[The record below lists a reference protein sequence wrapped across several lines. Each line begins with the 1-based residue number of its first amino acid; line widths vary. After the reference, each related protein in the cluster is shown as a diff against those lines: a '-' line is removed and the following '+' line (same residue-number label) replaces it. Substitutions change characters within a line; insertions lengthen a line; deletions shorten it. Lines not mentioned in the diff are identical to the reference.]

1 MTDKQEKLLN
11 FISEY
16 IKENGYSPSIR
27 EIGKNLGVKSPS
39 AVKVMIDRLEKNGY
53 LNRSTGVARSLTPV
67 VNNNKGVPVLGHIVA
82 GVPVTAEENIEGY
95 IQLDGLVKHSDNLF
109 FLIVDGYS
117 MKDKGILPGDYVLI
131 KPTNSINNGQIG
143 VFRINGE
150 VTLKTYNRN
159 RDGIFLLPAN
169 DSFSPISVTEDD
181 DFEVIGSY
189 VMLIRTEDN
198 LV

>member
-150 VTLKTYNRN
+150 VTLKTYSRN
-159 RDGIFLLPAN
+159 RDGVFLLPAN

>member
-1 MTDKQEKLLN
+1 MTSKQEKLLN

-27 EIGKNLGVKSPS
+27 EIAKNLGVKSPS
-39 AVKVMIDRLEKNGY
+39 AVKVMIDRLEKSGY
-53 LNRSTGVARSLTPV
+53 LNRSTGVARSLMPAV
-67 VNNNKGVPVLGHIVA
+67 SSKGVPVLGHIVA

-95 IQLDGLVKHSDNLF
+95 IQIDGLIKHSDNLF

-131 KPTNSINNGQIG
+131 KPTNNINNGQIG

-159 RDGIFLLPAN
+159 SDGIFLLPAN
-169 DSFSPISVTEDD
+169 DSFSPIQVSEDD
-181 DFEVIGSY
+181 DFEVIGIY
-189 VMLIRTEDN
+189 MMLIRTDEN
-198 LV
+198 LI

>member
-1 MTDKQEKLLN
+1 MTGKQEKLLN

-27 EIGKNLGVKSPS
+27 EIAKNLGVKSPS
-39 AVKVMIDRLEKNGY
+39 AVKAMIDRLEKSGY
-53 LNRSTGVARSLTPV
+53 LNRSTGVARSLMPAS
-67 VNNNKGVPVLGHIVA
+67 NNKGVPVLGHIVA

-95 IQLDGLVKHSDNLF
+95 IQVDGLVKHSENLF

-131 KPTNSINNGQIG
+131 KPANTINNGQIG
-143 VFRINGE
+143 AFRINGE
-150 VTLKTYNRN
+150 VTLKTYSRN
-159 RDGIFLLPAN
+159 SEGIFLLPAN

-181 DFEVIGSY
+181 DFEIIGSY
-189 VMLIRTEDN
+189 VMLIRTEEN
-198 LV
+198 II